1 MGNKKAIGDFLMKS
15 LIKNPLTI
23 WFVRLVRSKKLERKY
38 KEKHLKIGYFS
49 NAHNSEFGQYN
60 ALYENVLLNDCCL
73 DDFTYIANGTQ
84 ITNTSIGK
92 FCSIGPDCKIGL
104 GMHPSKEFVS
114 THPAFFSVREQPQ
127 ISFADHNYFEETQPI
142 KIGND
147 VWIGANVLVIGG
159 VIIGDGAIIA
169 AGSIVTKE
177 VPPYAIVGGVPAK
190 IIRYRF
196 TQDQIQKLLT
206 LKWWDNEI
214 DDLKKNYKKF
224 HKIEDYLN
232 A

>member
-1 MGNKKAIGDFLMKS
+1 MKS

-23 WFVRLVRSKKLERKY
+23 WFVRLVRSKILERKY
-38 KEKHLKIGYFS
+38 KEKYLKIGYFS
-49 NAHNSEFGQYN
+49 NARNTKFGQYN
-60 ALYENVLLNDCCL
+60 TLYEYVILNDCCL
-73 DDFTYIANGTQ
+73 GDFTYIADGTH
-84 ITNTSIGK
+84 ISNTSIGK
-92 FCSIGPDCKIGL
+92 FCSIGPDCRIGL

-114 THPAFFSVREQPQ
+114 THPAFFSIRNQAQ
-127 ISFADHNYFEETQPI
+127 ISLADHNYFKELEPI

-147 VWIGANVLVIGG
+147 VWIGANVIILDG

-177 VPPYAIVGGVPAK
+177 VPSYAIVGGSPAK

-196 TQDQIQKLLT
+196 AQDQIQKLLT

-232 A
+232 D